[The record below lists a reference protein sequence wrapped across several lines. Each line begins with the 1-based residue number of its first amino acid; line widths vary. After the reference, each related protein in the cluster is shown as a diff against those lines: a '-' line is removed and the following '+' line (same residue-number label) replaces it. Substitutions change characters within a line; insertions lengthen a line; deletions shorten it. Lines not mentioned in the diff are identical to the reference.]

1 MPHLQASR
9 PQQIPEVSKSGL
21 SQSQHNFN
29 LVQTQLQNTN
39 IAKLTFK
46 RPIKQRLKSKEIS
59 HFIWQIWIDL
69 HNDFASQSGKL
80 EMAGHTKPVTYVP
93 LYNRMP
99 PFEPQVNSN
108 NFFFSGLK
116 EKLYLAEMTT
126 LWWLVK
132 LIQIERSYM

>member
-29 LVQTQLQNTN
+29 LVQTQNTN

-59 HFIWQIWIDL
+59 HFI
-69 HNDFASQSGKL
+69 
-80 EMAGHTKPVTYVP
+80 
-93 LYNRMP
+93 
-99 PFEPQVNSN
+99 
-108 NFFFSGLK
+108 
-116 EKLYLAEMTT
+116 
-126 LWWLVK
+126 
-132 LIQIERSYM
+132 

>member
-69 HNDFASQSGKL
+69 HNDFA
-80 EMAGHTKPVTYVP
+80 P
-93 LYNRMP
+93 
-99 PFEPQVNSN
+99 
-108 NFFFSGLK
+108 
-116 EKLYLAEMTT
+116 
-126 LWWLVK
+126 
-132 LIQIERSYM
+132 